1 MEAQHGGEE
10 PHVEAME
17 TNPGAV
23 KARPGTLK
31 AQPCARETRHRAKKA
46 NLEMWRL
53 TL

>member
-1 MEAQHGGEE
+1 MEVQHGGEE
-10 PHVEAME
+10 PHVEAVE
-17 TNPGAV
+17 TRPGAV
-23 KARPGTLK
+23 K